1 MTFTLYLSPELTH
14 QALAFLDCARERP
27 SVRYLNRL
35 IHAYIR
41 HVPWESA
48 SRIVRRHTIPDTAS
62 CPRWPAEFWLE
73 TLYHG
78 TGGTCFENNLAFF
91 ALLTT
96 LGFEGYLTIND
107 METPACHT
115 ACVIALEGR
124 KYLAD
129 IAIPVHCA
137 IPLSPDRVTRRSTAF
152 HNYTIHPLKASRY
165 AIERSHHPKR
175 LAFTLVDIP
184 IPLEAYR
191 LAVQQDYEATGF
203 FLDRVIII
211 KVMNN
216 RLWRFS
222 SAGTPYRLESFDKFT
237 RQEIP
242 LEPSALAPTLAAHFG
257 IDGAIIALALTHL
270 QRHSIVKS
278 TSTCSESPCSN
289 AQ

>member
-1 MTFTLYLSPELTH
+1 MHLSPELAH
-14 QALAFLDCARERP
+14 QILSLLGCTRERP

-35 IHAYIR
+35 IHAVIR

-48 SRIVRRHTIPDTAS
+48 SRIVRRHATPDTS
-62 CPRWPAEFWLE
+62 LCPRWPAEFWQE
-73 TLYHG
+73 TLTHG
-78 TGGTCFENNLAFF
+78 VGGTCFENNLAFF

-107 METPACHT
+107 MAVPACHT
-115 ACVIALEGR
+115 ACVITLEGR

-129 IAIPVHCA
+129 IAIPVYCA
-137 IPLSPDRVTRRSTAF
+137 IPFAPDRITRRSTAF
-152 HNYTIHPLKASRY
+152 HNYTIHPQGASRY

-184 IPLEAYR
+184 IPLDAYR

-211 KVMNN
+211 KVIEN

-222 SAGTPYRLESFDKFT
+222 SAETPYRLEGFDKFT

-242 LEPSALAPTLAAHFG
+242 LEPFTLVPTLAAHFG

-270 QRHSIVKS
+270 QRQSIVES
-278 TSTCSESPCSN
+278 TSMEGK
-289 AQ
+289 